1 MTEKEKIEAREA
13 EAQELRNNLVAEYH
27 ELTSKIVSGEARL
40 HQTYAKRY
48 SGLDEIKIND
58 ELSQQLDCMKGYR
71 SHLMRRMA
79 LLGIDLKA
87 VVN

>member
-1 MTEKEKIEAREA
+1 MTEKERIEARET
-13 EAQELRNNLVAEYH
+13 EAQDLRNRLVAEYH
-27 ELTSKIVSGEARL
+27 ELTGKIVRDEARL

-48 SGLDEIKIND
+48 SGIDEIKVND

-79 LLGIDLKA
+79 LLGIDLKK
-87 VVN
+87 VVD

>member
-1 MTEKEKIEAREA
+1 MTEKERVEAREA
-13 EAQELRNNLVAEYH
+13 EAQALRNNLVAEYH
-27 ELTSKIVSGEARL
+27 ELTSRIVRGEARM
-40 HQTYAKRY
+40 HQTYVKRY

-79 LLGIDLKA
+79 MLGIDLKKT
-87 VVN
+87 VN

>member
-1 MTEKEKIEAREA
+1 MTEKERIEAREA
-13 EAQELRNNLVAEYH
+13 EAQALRNNLVAEYH
-27 ELTSKIVSGEARL
+27 ELTNKIVNGEARL
-40 HQTYAKRY
+40 YQTYAKHY
-48 SGLDEIKIND
+48 SGLDELKIND

-79 LLGIDLKA
+79 LLGIDLKV

>member
-1 MTEKEKIEAREA
+1 MTEKERIEAREA
-13 EAQELRNNLVAEYH
+13 EARDLRNRLVAEYH
-27 ELTSKIVSGEARL
+27 ELTSKIVRGEAQL

-87 VVN
+87 VVD

>member
-1 MTEKEKIEAREA
+1 MTEKERIEAREA
-13 EAQELRNNLVAEYH
+13 EAQALRNNLVAEYH
-27 ELTSKIVSGEARL
+27 ELTSKIVHGEARL

-87 VVN
+87 VVD

>member
-1 MTEKEKIEAREA
+1 MTHEEKEEQRKLLRERLIDEYYDISGKIVRD
-13 EAQELRNNLVAEYH
+13 EAQM
-27 ELTSKIVSGEARL
+27 

-79 LLGIDLKA
+79 LLGIDLKK
-87 VVN
+87 VVD

>member
-1 MTEKEKIEAREA
+1 MTEKERIEAREA
-13 EAQELRNNLVAEYH
+13 EAQALRNNLVAEYH